1 MSPKKEKRK
10 TEVKKKMQHKGKSE
24 IRRMRSLCTIVDLK
38 MKEVTKQ
45 GNKNLISSTA
55 KDWLLPTNSDLGRG
69 PQAPYENHCHGWYLD
84 LSLVRP

>member
-55 KDWLLPTNSDLGRG
+55 KD
-69 PQAPYENHCHGWYLD
+69 
-84 LSLVRP
+84 